1 MLPKRRSTG
10 GVPASATGL
19 VFGYRRLAS
28 GPRIGTPADQLRR
41 TGTGRNDRG
50 RFALAVMTHIIFSD
64 YRNTAA
70 EEAYEIAWDFLT
82 RAGAIRNEFEAC
94 VFLAQRIA
102 VMVDQGQT
110 NRIRMPSA
118 MARPSPREEPVTSAV
133 RPERSNRAVLIS
145 KFLRRWSGAR

>member
-1 MLPKRRSTG
+1 M
-10 GVPASATGL
+10 

-110 NRIRMPSA
+110 NRIRMA
-118 MARPSPREEPVTSAV
+118 
-133 RPERSNRAVLIS
+133 NRAIS
-145 KFLRRWSGAR
+145 EYQQHADESDDLTRCGGCRGEGR